1 MGRDVHLSWK
11 QNVPKPPISMPLA
24 HQPTSPSTSR
34 AARSTSA
41 SFLWHYCN
49 CCKINSTDVSQLQVL
64 PHPCM
69 GPHKESRHEKC
80 SRGRGRCCYSP
91 PRGSSSWK
99 SPGLPVCRD
108 IGMTG
113 TRPLHQ
119 HCKLP
124 ERTLGRKQPVS
135 LSCAPHSNWMEYLC
149 MHKGSFCAAEGYIFH
164 FCLAGSIGNSRRKRG
179 QQKLLCR
186 LT

>member
-1 MGRDVHLSWK
+1 MCPTHE
-11 QNVPKPPISMPLA
+11 PL
-24 HQPTSPSTSR
+24 SPSTNQ
-34 AARSTSA
+34 AGRSTPAGS
-41 SFLWHYCN
+41 LWHCCN
-49 CCKINSTDVSQLQVL
+49 CHKISPADVSQLQVL

-91 PRGSSSWK
+91 PGGTSSWK

-108 IGMTG
+108 TGMTG
-113 TRPLHQ
+113 TRPVHQ
-119 HCKLP
+119 HGKLP
-124 ERTLGRKQPVS
+124 ERTLGRKQHIPF
-135 LSCAPHSNWMEYLC
+135 SCAPCSTCMEDLC
-149 MHKGSFCAAEGYIFH
+149 MHKGSFCTAEWYIFH
-164 FCLAGSIGNSRRKRG
+164 FCLAGSVGNSRRKRG